1 MTPLA
6 PMLRDVWWLGLKE
19 LSSLWR
25 DPVLVV
31 LIAYTFTLAVYS
43 VAAGA
48 NTEVRNAAVAIVD
61 EDGST
66 LSRRLGDAVA
76 PPWFQTPVPVAADA
90 VDAVMDAGRY
100 TFVLDAPP
108 RFEADLLAGRNPT
121 LQLSVDA
128 TAVTQAAVG
137 AGYLTR
143 IIDDEVEDLL
153 RSRGAA
159 GPPVDLIVRA
169 RFNPNLE
176 SARFTAVMQ
185 VINNITILGIVLVG
199 AAVLRE
205 REHGTLEHLL
215 AMPIRPV
222 EIMLA
227 KVWANGAVILL
238 ASLLSL
244 QLVVRGVLAVPLAG
258 SLAFLTLG
266 LAVYLFAITALGI
279 ALTTL
284 IRSMAQFGLLAIPV
298 FVVMTLL
305 SGSSTP
311 LDSMPRWLQLA
322 MQLSPSTHFVAFA
335 QGVLYRGAGVAIL
348 WPQLLAMA
356 GIGMAL
362 FAVAL
367 VRFRRALA
375 EAG

>member
-19 LSSLWR
+19 LSSLRR

-61 EDGST
+61 EDGSA
-66 LSRRLGDAVA
+66 LSRQIGDAVA
-76 PPWFQTPVPVAADA
+76 PPWFQAPVPIAGNT
-90 VDAVMDAGRY
+90 VDAAMDAGRY
-100 TFVLDAPP
+100 TFVLDVPP
-108 RFEADLLAGRNPT
+108 RFEADLLAGRDPT

-137 AGYLTR
+137 ATYLAR
-143 IIDDEVEDLL
+143 IIDDEVQDLL

-159 GPPVDLIVRA
+159 GPPIDLVVRA
-169 RFNPNLE
+169 RFNPNLD

-185 VINNITILGIVLVG
+185 VINNITILGIILVG

-227 KVWANGAVILL
+227 KVWANGAVILV

-244 QLVVRGVLAVPLAG
+244 LLVVRGVLAVPLAG
-258 SLAFLTLG
+258 SPALLTFG
-266 LAVYLFAITALGI
+266 LTIYLFAVTALGI

-284 IRSMAQFGLLAIPV
+284 VRSMAQFGLLAIPV

-335 QGVLYRGAGVAIL
+335 QGVLYRGAGIAIL
-348 WPQLLAMA
+348 WPQLLAMT
-356 GIGMAL
+356 GIGAAL
-362 FAVAL
+362 FAAAL
-367 VRFRRALA
+367 LRFRRALA
-375 EAG
+375 DAG